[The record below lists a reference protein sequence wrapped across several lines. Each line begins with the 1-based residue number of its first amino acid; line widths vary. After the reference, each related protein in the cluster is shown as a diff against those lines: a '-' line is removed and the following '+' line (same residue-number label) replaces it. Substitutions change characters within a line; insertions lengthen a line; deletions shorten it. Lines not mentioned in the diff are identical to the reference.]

1 MNCATSVSYT
11 DLLRELQ
18 RRIRLKYEWEEP
30 AYVESLLFD
39 LHMAQKSLQRSVYAQ
54 QVGSLKQC
62 TSNYSK

>member
-1 MNCATSVSYT
+1 MNCVTSVSYT

-54 QVGSLKQC
+54 QVGALTQSTC
-62 TSNYSK
+62 SFSK